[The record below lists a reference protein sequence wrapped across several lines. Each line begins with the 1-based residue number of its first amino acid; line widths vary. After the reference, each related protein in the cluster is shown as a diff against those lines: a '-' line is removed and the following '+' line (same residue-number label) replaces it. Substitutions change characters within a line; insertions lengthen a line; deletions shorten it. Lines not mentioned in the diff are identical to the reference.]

1 LPPVHKKIIYLDQFV
16 ISEFAKLKNPAARG
30 HERVRAN
37 PFWQQAYDH
46 LFQLRQLQMICCP
59 DSWSHQEESRISTMN
74 ADLKKMYENL
84 SGGITF
90 ESFDGIKSMQ
100 IGELARSWVEK

>member
-1 LPPVHKKIIYLDQFV
+1 
-16 ISEFAKLKNPAARG
+16 
-30 HERVRAN
+30 
-37 PFWQQAYDH
+37 
-46 LFQLRQLQMICCP
+46 
-59 DSWSHQEESRISTMN
+59 MN